1 MTDSTGKFIARSVYG
16 AQGLAFHGLSALADA
31 VVLDLKLAGVEPANT
46 EILAKAFDDMYQ
58 ENKLQADSLDADPK
72 EKP

>member
-16 AQGLAFHGLSALADA
+16 AQGIAFHGLSALADA

-46 EILAKAFDDMYQ
+46 QILAKAFNEMYQ
-58 ENKLQADSLDADPK
+58 DNKRQMEEL
-72 EKP
+72 

>member
-31 VVLDLKLAGVEPANT
+31 VVLDLKSAGVEPANT
-46 EILAKAFDDMYQ
+46 EILAKAFNEMYQ
-58 ENKLQADSLDADPK
+58 ENKRQMEEL
-72 EKP
+72 

>member
-16 AQGLAFHGLSALADA
+16 AQGIAFHGLSALADA

-46 EILAKAFDDMYQ
+46 QILAKAFNEMYQ
-58 ENKLQADSLDADPK
+58 ENKRQMEEL
-72 EKP
+72 